1 MMELDNFVFTLTVW
15 ILPALLAITL
25 HEAAHGYAALR
36 FGDKTAL
43 MMGRVSLNPLRHIDP
58 FGTVLLPL
66 LLLMTTGMM
75 FGWAKP
81 VPVNFANL
89 RNPRWDSVVVAAAGP
104 TANLALLFLSLGLAW
119 LLPLVPSFME
129 NWLAANLMNSVIIN
143 LVLFVFNLF
152 PIPPLDGGR
161 IAVGVLPRELAYPLA
176 RLEPY
181 GMFIVI
187 FLLFI
192 LPWLGNQIGMNLDL
206 FGWAFRTAAGFL
218 VG

>member
-1 MMELDNFVFTLTVW
+1 MMELDNFIFTLTVW

-36 FGDKTAL
+36 FGDQTAL
-43 MMGRVSLNPLRHIDP
+43 MMGRVSLNPFRHIDP

-66 LLLMTTGMM
+66 LLLMTAGMM

-89 RNPRWDSVVVAAAGP
+89 RNPRWNGVIVAAAGP
-104 TANLALLFLSLGLAW
+104 AANLLLLFLSLGLVW

-129 NWLAANLMNSVIIN
+129 SWLAANLVNSVMIN
-143 LVLFVFNLF
+143 LILFVFNLF

-176 RLEPY
+176 RVEPY

-187 FLLFI
+187 FLLFV
-192 LPWLGNQIGMNLDL
+192 LPWVGRQIGMNLDL

>member
-1 MMELDNFVFTLTVW
+1 MMDLDNLIPTLTVW

-43 MMGRVSLNPLRHIDP
+43 MMGRISLNPLRHIDP
-58 FGTVLLPL
+58 FGTVLLPI
-66 LLLMTTGMM
+66 LLLMTSGMM

-81 VPVNFANL
+81 VPVNFGNL
-89 RNPRWDSVVVAAAGP
+89 RNPRWDSVFVAAAGP
-104 TANLALLFLSLGLAW
+104 AANVLLILLSMGMAW
-119 LLPLVPSFME
+119 LLPLFPAFMQG
-129 NWLAANLMNSVIIN
+129 WLAMNLANSVMIN
-143 LVLFVFNLF
+143 LVLIVLNLF

-181 GMFIVI
+181 GIFIVI
-187 FLLFI
+187 GILFV
-192 LPWLGNQIGMNLDL
+192 LPWLGGLVGLNLDL
-206 FGWAFRTAAGFL
+206 FGWVFRAAANVL

>member
-1 MMELDNFVFTLTVW
+1 MMDLDNLIPTLTVW

-43 MMGRVSLNPLRHIDP
+43 MMGRISLNPLRHIDP
-58 FGTVLLPL
+58 FGTVLLPI
-66 LLLMTTGMM
+66 LLLMTSGMM

-81 VPVNFANL
+81 VPVNFGNL
-89 RNPRWDSVVVAAAGP
+89 RNPRWDSVIVAAAGP
-104 TANLALLFLSLGLAW
+104 AANLLLILLSMGMAW
-119 LLPLVPSFME
+119 LLPLFPAFMQE
-129 NWLAANLMNSVIIN
+129 WLAMNLANSVMIN
-143 LVLFVFNLF
+143 LVLIVLNLF

-181 GMFIVI
+181 GIFIVI
-187 FLLFI
+187 GILFV
-192 LPWLGNQIGMNLDL
+192 LPWLGGLVGLNLDL
-206 FGWAFRTAAGFL
+206 FGWVFRAAASVL